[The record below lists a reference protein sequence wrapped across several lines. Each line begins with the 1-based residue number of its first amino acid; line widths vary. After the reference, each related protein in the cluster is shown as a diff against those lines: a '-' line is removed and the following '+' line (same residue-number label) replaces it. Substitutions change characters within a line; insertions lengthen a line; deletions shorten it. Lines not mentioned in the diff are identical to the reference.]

1 MAGILSGRSLRA
13 PRLIF
18 SLVKATDRKIKGP
31 KNESQ
36 SKANFDDLNFS
47 VVNFSVVNFSV
58 VNFSV
63 VNFSVAAALAC
74 SGQRIP
80 QSGSFEVIV

>member
-1 MAGILSGRSLRA
+1 VAGVLSGRSLRA
-13 PRLIF
+13 PLLIF

-36 SKANFDDLNFS
+36 SKADFDDLNFS

-58 VNFSV
+58 
-63 VNFSVAAALAC
+63 ATALAC

-80 QSGSFEVIV
+80 QSASFEVII